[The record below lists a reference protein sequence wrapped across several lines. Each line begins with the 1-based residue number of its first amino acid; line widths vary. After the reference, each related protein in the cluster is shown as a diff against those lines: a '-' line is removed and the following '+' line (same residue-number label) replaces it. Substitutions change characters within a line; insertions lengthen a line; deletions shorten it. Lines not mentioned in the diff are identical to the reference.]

1 MSEENISQEATN
13 QSNEQQVQTTKS
25 DENVDYKSLYLEE
38 VANSKKLRKRAQATE
53 QTLSEIE
60 KNKETDKVRQLK
72 EQEKFKELSE
82 SLQKQLD
89 SVSPYKEKWEQY
101 ETSKRE
107 KLLNKLPKEDREGLA
122 NESLKTL
129 EYIANKVIQGT
140 PSSPA
145 PVTGATRNI
154 DSLPEDTFGKMDKED
169 IKKNWSDIVGRYSQQ
184 HRKKTI

>member
-13 QSNEQQVQTTKS
+13 QSNEQKVQTTGS

-38 VANSKKLRKRAQATE
+38 VSNSKKLRKRAQATE

-101 ETSKRE
+101 ESSKRE
-107 KLLNKLPKEDREGLA
+107 KLLGKLPKEDREGLA

-129 EYIANKVIQGT
+129 EYIANKVIQDT

-145 PVTGATRNI
+145 PVSGAARNI
-154 DSLPEDTFGKMDKED
+154 DSLPEDAFGKMEKED

-184 HRKKTI
+184 HRKKIT